1 MAMFDSLGYARYL
14 REGGVPQ
21 DQPETHAEAANR
33 FIMADLATRAD
44 LQATK
49 ADLQSALETQ
59 ALRIT
64 VRLGAMLVVGFGL
77 MTAVIGLLIRV
88 H

>member
-1 MAMFDSLGYARYL
+1 MFDTLGYARYL
-14 REGGVPQ
+14 REGGVPP
-21 DQPETHAEAANR
+21 DQAETHAEAANR

-49 ADLQSALETQ
+49 SDLQNALETQ

-64 VRLGAMLVVGFGL
+64 VRLGAMLVVGFGI
-77 MTAVIGLLIRV
+77 MTAIIGFLIRL

>member
-1 MAMFDSLGYARYL
+1 MFDTLGYARYL

-21 DQPETHAEAANR
+21 DQAETYAEAANR

-49 ADLQSALETQ
+49 TDLQNALETQ

-64 VRLGAMLVVGFGL
+64 VRLGAMLVVGFGA
-77 MTAVIGLLIRV
+77 MTAIIGLLIRL